1 MAQTK
6 TALWALILLAGCGG
20 NPIDNGGTGGG
31 GGGGGGTD
39 LPIPV
44 SLARN
49 VTAAAYDA
57 DAQTLQLQLSGLD
70 TTPIT
75 ATYSRAEKLDVPG
88 YQAYK
93 VQEDALDRMFIALA
107 AESQDG
113 SVRAVTA
120 ADGGQFN
127 RYFGG
132 GYYERD
138 GGFDRPTIGTGPAAG
153 QVSYAGD
160 YAGVTN
166 IGAPGNPDVIPVPP
180 GTDPSLIPDQPA
192 RVSGDIFLN
201 VNFAENLVN
210 GSIYNRVIVD
220 GNFQLQD
227 VVLLPSDIAADGTF
241 LGTAEGRIPNEDEIA
256 GNYGGVFGGT
266 DAAAVAGVVSLT
278 KFDDDVED
286 EVEHGV
292 FVLTQC
298 GLPDDAAI
306 CDTVAPN

>member
-1 MAQTK
+1 MAISK
-6 TALWALILLAGCGG
+6 TALLAVVLLAACSG

-31 GGGGGGTD
+31 GETD

-57 DAQTLQLQLSGLD
+57 DKETLQLQLSGLD

-75 ATYSRAEKLDVPG
+75 ATYTRIPKLDVPG
-88 YQAYK
+88 YQAFK

-166 IGAPGNPDVIPVPP
+166 VGAPGNPDVIPVPP
-180 GTDPSLIPDQPA
+180 GTNPSVIPDQPA
-192 RVSGDIFLN
+192 RTSGDIFLN

-210 GSIYNRVIVD
+210 GSIFNRVIVD
-220 GNFQLQD
+220 GGFRLAN
-227 VVLLPSDIAADGTF
+227 VVLLPTDIATDGTF
-241 LGTAEGRIPNEDEIA
+241 LGTAEGQIPEEDEVA
-256 GNYGGVFGGT
+256 GTFGGIFGGT
-266 DAAAVAGVVSLT
+266 DSAAVAGVVSLT
-278 KFDDDVED
+278 KFEDDFED
-286 EVEHGV
+286 EEEHGV

-298 GLPDDAAI
+298 GLPGDAAI